1 MGRSRYSKDTTLS
14 ARLSDV
20 ELARVDRLVEVGY
33 GRGRFASS
41 RRKPSRSDV
50 IRQALVDAEE
60 ALAGRDTVQ
69 GNKLAKLIP
78 KT

>member
-1 MGRSRYSKDTTLS
+1 MARSRYSKDTTLS

-20 ELARVDRLVEVGY
+20 ELERVDRLVEVGY
-33 GRGRFASS
+33 GRGQFSSS

-60 ALAGRDTVQ
+60 ALAARDTVQ
-69 GNKLAKLIP
+69 GKELRKLRD
-78 KT
+78 